1 MTKKNEEIEIGV
13 SIGKSNER
21 VLFIAVVL
29 QALLDA
35 TKAEETNESDIAIQ
49 ARDRAKGW
57 FCAEVGVTC
66 ENFEFVCDMANLDSE
81 YTRSFAYKIITSKP
95 NTYIRKKINAL
106 LRG

>member
-1 MTKKNEEIEIGV
+1 MKINDYDVGV
-13 SIGKSNER
+13 SSSTSNER
-21 VLFIAVVL
+21 ILFIAVIL

-57 FCAEVGVTC
+57 VFAEVGVTC